1 MHTDLIDYLGF
12 VATRNGISVQYI
24 EGKKSDPDVAF
35 VLNNVINMN
44 PNYDSKFSVDF
55 RLAHEIS
62 HILWSKPT
70 FLYAFSPYMK
80 NREERDA
87 HFNAVKL
94 IAKYIYQEV
103 PLEYRNYINFMDEFG
118 LPSHFEYMVKEA
130 IESI

>member
-1 MHTDLIDYLGF
+1 
-12 VATRNGISVQYI
+12 
-24 EGKKSDPDVAF
+24 
-35 VLNNVINMN
+35 
-44 PNYDSKFSVDF
+44 
-55 RLAHEIS
+55 
-62 HILWSKPT
+62 
-70 FLYAFSPYMK
+70 MK

-103 PLEYRNYINFMDEFG
+103 PLEYRNYINFMDESG